1 MAQKNSSG
9 YPKLGPLYVKMT
21 TGRTDGAVVGF
32 DGARDI
38 FGALSITSQFKV
50 ALHLTNSTS
59 SDDKLMQWLT
69 NSGITDDTIKN
80 AYYDFYCAEAVIP
93 GATFE
98 VTEEAGSRQGIIE
111 RIPTRRIY
119 TPITLTFYVDKDYN
133 LIRLFEEWMNFINP
147 IYGSGGNE
155 PGGRFGSST
164 NGFGNSKSR
173 NDFYRMR
180 YPDEY
185 KRTVSIIKFERN
197 FLLKPEQAGGQLGN
211 VPSITYRLIEA
222 FPTNITAM
230 PVSYEGSTITK
241 TTVEFSYSRYVYE
254 KNNGTENLL

>member
-1 MAQKNSSG
+1 
-9 YPKLGPLYVKMT
+9 MT
-21 TGRTDGAVVGF
+21 TPREDGAVGL

-50 ALHLTNSTS
+50 ALHLTNTTS
-59 SDDKLMQWLT
+59 DDDKLMQWLT
-69 NSGITDDTIKN
+69 KSGLTSDVAKN
-80 AYYDFYCAEAVIP
+80 TYYDFYCAEAVIP

-119 TPITLTFYVDKDYN
+119 TPVTLTFYVDKDYQ

-147 IYGSGGNE
+147 IYGSDGNG
-155 PGGRFGSST
+155 PGGRFGPST
-164 NGFGNSKSR
+164 NGFGNSKNG

-180 YPDEY
+180 YPNDY
-185 KRTVSIIKFERN
+185 KRTISIIKFERN
-197 FLLKPEQAGGQLGN
+197 FIADPSKSGSQLGN

-254 KNNGTENLL
+254 KNYGTSGIL